1 MNTMYTVIKSRSMD
15 NKLSQEGKRQEEKV
29 NKKER
34 VRLLPTPGK
43 WGYPVRAN
51 RIERF
56 TLSQS
61 QYADS
66 LSNVMI

>member
-1 MNTMYTVIKSRSMD
+1 MD

-56 TLSQS
+56 TLMSLS